1 MKNIS
6 TFKNLAG
13 ISPEALKTSK
23 NANDYWLLFDTP
35 ETMVPI
41 GENSAS
47 ISGVDLTGEYF
58 QLNVDGYT
66 DAVKI
71 EVFSGEVIRQVR
83 KRVKELIG

>member
-1 MKNIS
+1 MKNMS
-6 TFKNLAG
+6 TFEKLTG
-13 ISPEALKTSK
+13 ISPETLKTSK
-23 NANDYWLLFDTP
+23 YATDYWLWFDGP

-41 GENSAS
+41 GEISAS

-71 EVFSGEVIRQVR
+71 AMFSAEVVSRVR